1 VPNPRNYPGTST
13 KRSPFDTVQTKSR
26 GFQKFA
32 RKVEAF
38 DPLKHFKSAFE
49 AFDPFGQ
56 QGERIIDVDDH
67 AVRVV
72 GLPPPSYDADPLN
85 TGILQAMDDAV
96 IEEIKDIAADELR
109 DEEKDQSPRAAQAKP
124 RF

>member
-1 VPNPRNYPGTST
+1 MPNPRNYPGTST

-56 QGERIIDVDDH
+56 QGERIIEIDKDH

-72 GLPPPSYDADPLN
+72 GMPPPSTDDP
-85 TGILQAMDDAV
+85 TGILAAIDEAV
-96 IEEIKDIAADELR
+96 MEEIKDIAKEN
-109 DEEKDQSPRAAQAKP
+109 
-124 RF
+124 

>member
-13 KRSPFDTVQTKSR
+13 KRSPFDTVSTKSR
-26 GFQKFA
+26 GFQKFT

-38 DPLKHFKSAFE
+38 DPIKRFKSAFE

-56 QGERIIDVDDH
+56 QGERIIEIDKDH

-72 GLPPPSYDADPLN
+72 GMPPPSSDADPLN
-85 TGILQAMDDAV
+85 TGILQAMDEAI
-96 IEEIKDIAADELR
+96 IEEITAIA
-109 DEEKDQSPRAAQAKP
+109 KKN
-124 RF
+124 